1 MPRIYQAHEN
11 AAASPASTTANS
23 QQSPGHRRPV
33 AGQPKNVCVPSAQP
47 LPASSPCGFR
57 DGGKQ
62 RLRQFWQLVLDE
74 RNTAT
79 SSLPSQQ
86 HLQMTPDRADLK
98 AGCPF
103 IPSVDQCRQPFAI
116 IQPMEISSRQ
126 GSELPQHI
134 KPCVPIAEHKRL
146 GPTQARPLPAEMS
159 PHVGSAVIRPASEHC
174 QQQFGVPAPTDT
186 PSPSSRIPRI
196 SRACFTAHTP
206 QQVGR
211 CIETLHSSPSV
222 NSALSCGRLGPCA
235 GDRACEPQEAA
246 TPPVATTTDASQT
259 KTCAPEK
266 SSKSIVPSVGHEYGD
281 TSLSSS
287 SSYSPLPP
295 FELHFFSPD
304 FEKYRSPFKDCVE
317 VYKSPIL
324 QYGDSSPELTPPR
337 VTTTDAKT
345 NVAIPLPDSPAHYS
359 EYPNL
364 ADDAPEPCRSA
375 DNFILPSSVTL
386 RKRRATKYISPL
398 AVSECSPKCPTEH
411 VELSPEQATQDELE
425 EPKLEESN
433 DLGNNASCSGQPLTV
448 PKFRSPDIA
457 AYRRLIREEI
467 AKCYDVY
474 MGSPSPSIDS
484 PASTASAASLENNVA
499 SSPAAATPSAS
510 TSSTLAAA
518 FAGLFPQPTP
528 SSISR
533 PMPHV
538 QRRLSTVLECTE
550 TSVKGSLTT
559 ALWPPLGEIEESLI
573 ANARQPT
580 LIDGNFSAA
589 SPSMAV
595 CLEEE
600 VEQDSQE
607 LLSDSLASFMKHE
620 QSIFLAENNIDTPK
634 STS

>member
-33 AGQPKNVCVPSAQP
+33 AGQLKNVCVPSARP

-79 SSLPSQQ
+79 SSPSQQ
-86 HLQMTPDRADLK
+86 HLQVTPDRADLK
-98 AGCPF
+98 AGSSFVPF
-103 IPSVDQCRQPFAI
+103 VDQCRQPFAI
-116 IQPMEISSRQ
+116 IQPMEIASRQ
-126 GSELPQHI
+126 ASELPQHI
-134 KPCVPIAEHKRL
+134 KPCVPIAEHMHL
-146 GPTQARPLPAEMS
+146 GLMQARPLPAEMS
-159 PHVGSAVIRPASEHC
+159 PHVGSAVVKPASEHC
-174 QQQFGVPAPTDT
+174 QQQFGIPAPMNT

-196 SRACFTAHTP
+196 SRACSTAHSQ
-206 QQVGR
+206 QQVGS

-222 NSALSCGRLGPCA
+222 GSTLSCARL

-246 TPPVATTTDASQT
+246 TASVATLTDASQT
-259 KTCAPEK
+259 KMCAPQK
-266 SSKSIVPSVGHEYGD
+266 SRKSIVPSVGHEYGD

-317 VYKSPIL
+317 DYKSPIL
-324 QYGDSSPELTPPR
+324 QYDDSSPELTPPR
-337 VTTTDAKT
+337 VTTTDAKK
-345 NVAIPLPDSPAHYS
+345 NVAIPLPDSPAHYT
-359 EYPNL
+359 
-364 ADDAPEPCRSA
+364 DAPEPCCSA

-398 AVSECSPKCPTEH
+398 AVSEYSPKCPTER

-425 EPKLEESN
+425 EPKLEESKGP
-433 DLGNNASCSGQPLTV
+433 GNNASCSGQALTI
-448 PKFRSPDIA
+448 PKFLSPDIS

-499 SSPAAATPSAS
+499 SSPTAATPSAS
-510 TSSTLAAA
+510 SSSTLAAA

-595 CLEEE
+595 CLGEE

-620 QSIFLAENNIDTPK
+620 QSILLAENDIDTPK

>member
-1 MPRIYQAHEN
+1 MPRIYQQAHEN
-11 AAASPASTTANS
+11 AAASPASTAANS

-33 AGQPKNVCVPSAQP
+33 AGQPKNVCVPSARP

-79 SSLPSQQ
+79 SSSPSQQ
-86 HLQMTPDRADLK
+86 HLQVTPDRADLK
-98 AGCPF
+98 AGSPF
-103 IPSVDQCRQPFAI
+103 VPFVDKCRQPFAI
-116 IQPMEISSRQ
+116 IQPMEIASRQ

-134 KPCVPIAEHKRL
+134 KPCVPIDEYKHL
-146 GPTQARPLPAEMS
+146 GLTQARPLPAEMS
-159 PHVGSAVIRPASEHC
+159 PHVGSAVIKPASEHC
-174 QQQFGVPAPTDT
+174 QQQFGMPAPTNT

-196 SRACFTAHTP
+196 SRACSSAHTQ
-206 QQVGR
+206 QQVRR

-222 NSALSCGRLGPCA
+222 GSALSCDRLGPCA
-235 GDRACEPQEAA
+235 GDRACEPQGAA
-246 TPPVATTTDASQT
+246 TASVATMTDASQT
-259 KTCAPEK
+259 KTCAPQK
-266 SSKSIVPSVGHEYGD
+266 SRKSTVPSIGHEYGD

-304 FEKYRSPFKDCVE
+304 FEKYRSPFKDCVQD
-317 VYKSPIL
+317 YKSPIL

-337 VTTTDAKT
+337 VTTADAKK
-345 NVAIPLPDSPAHYS
+345 NVAIPLPDSPAHYT
-359 EYPNL
+359 
-364 ADDAPEPCRSA
+364 DAPEPSRSA

-386 RKRRATKYISPL
+386 RKRRATKYLSPL
-398 AVSECSPKCPTEH
+398 AVSEYSPKCPTER

-425 EPKLEESN
+425 EPKLEESKGP
-433 DLGNNASCSGQPLTV
+433 GNNASNSGQAPTV
-448 PKFRSPDIA
+448 PKFPSPDIS
-457 AYRRLIREEI
+457 AYRRLIREDN
-467 AKCYDVY
+467 AKFYDVY
-474 MGSPSPSIDS
+474 MGSPSPSVDS

-533 PMPHV
+533 PMPHL

-600 VEQDSQE
+600 VEQDSQK

-620 QSIFLAENNIDTPK
+620 QSILLAENGIDTPK

>member
-159 PHVGSAVIRPASEHC
+159 PH
-174 QQQFGVPAPTDT
+174 
-186 PSPSSRIPRI
+186 
-196 SRACFTAHTP
+196 
-206 QQVGR
+206 
-211 CIETLHSSPSV
+211 
-222 NSALSCGRLGPCA
+222 

-364 ADDAPEPCRSA
+364 ADADAPEPCRSA

>member
-1 MPRIYQAHEN
+1 MPRIYQQAHEN
-11 AAASPASTTANS
+11 AAASPASTAANS

-33 AGQPKNVCVPSAQP
+33 AGQPKNVCVPSARP

-79 SSLPSQQ
+79 SSSPSQQ
-86 HLQMTPDRADLK
+86 HLQVTPDRADLK
-98 AGCPF
+98 AGSPF
-103 IPSVDQCRQPFAI
+103 VPFVDKCRQPFAI
-116 IQPMEISSRQ
+116 IQPMEIASRQ

-134 KPCVPIAEHKRL
+134 KPCVPIDEYKHL
-146 GPTQARPLPAEMS
+146 GLTQARPLPAEMS
-159 PHVGSAVIRPASEHC
+159 PH
-174 QQQFGVPAPTDT
+174 
-186 PSPSSRIPRI
+186 
-196 SRACFTAHTP
+196 
-206 QQVGR
+206 
-211 CIETLHSSPSV
+211 
-222 NSALSCGRLGPCA
+222 
-235 GDRACEPQEAA
+235 GDRACEPQGAA
-246 TPPVATTTDASQT
+246 TASVATMTDASQT
-259 KTCAPEK
+259 KTCAPQK
-266 SSKSIVPSVGHEYGD
+266 SRKSTVPSIGHEYGD

-304 FEKYRSPFKDCVE
+304 FEKYRSPFKDCVQD
-317 VYKSPIL
+317 YKSPIL

-337 VTTTDAKT
+337 VTTADAKK
-345 NVAIPLPDSPAHYS
+345 NVAIPLPDSPAHYT
-359 EYPNL
+359 
-364 ADDAPEPCRSA
+364 DAPEPSRSA

-386 RKRRATKYISPL
+386 RKRRATKYLSPL
-398 AVSECSPKCPTEH
+398 AVSEYSPKCPTER

-425 EPKLEESN
+425 EPKLEESKGP
-433 DLGNNASCSGQPLTV
+433 GNNASNSGQAPTV
-448 PKFRSPDIA
+448 PKFPSPDIS
-457 AYRRLIREEI
+457 AYRRLIREDN
-467 AKCYDVY
+467 AKFYDVY
-474 MGSPSPSIDS
+474 MGSPSPSVDS

-533 PMPHV
+533 PMPHL

-600 VEQDSQE
+600 VEQDSQK

-620 QSIFLAENNIDTPK
+620 QSILLAENGIDTPK

>member
-159 PHVGSAVIRPASEHC
+159 PH
-174 QQQFGVPAPTDT
+174 
-186 PSPSSRIPRI
+186 
-196 SRACFTAHTP
+196 
-206 QQVGR
+206 
-211 CIETLHSSPSV
+211 
-222 NSALSCGRLGPCA
+222 GPCA

-364 ADDAPEPCRSA
+364 ADADAPEPCRSA

>member
-1 MPRIYQAHEN
+1 MPRIYQQAHEN
-11 AAASPASTTANS
+11 AAASPASTAANS

-33 AGQPKNVCVPSAQP
+33 AGQPKNVCVPSARP

-79 SSLPSQQ
+79 SSSPSQQ
-86 HLQMTPDRADLK
+86 HLQVTPDRADLK
-98 AGCPF
+98 AGSPF
-103 IPSVDQCRQPFAI
+103 VPFVDKCRQPFAI
-116 IQPMEISSRQ
+116 IQPMEIASRQ

-134 KPCVPIAEHKRL
+134 KPCVPIDEYKHL
-146 GPTQARPLPAEMS
+146 GLTQARPLPAEMS
-159 PHVGSAVIRPASEHC
+159 PH
-174 QQQFGVPAPTDT
+174 
-186 PSPSSRIPRI
+186 
-196 SRACFTAHTP
+196 
-206 QQVGR
+206 
-211 CIETLHSSPSV
+211 
-222 NSALSCGRLGPCA
+222 GPCA
-235 GDRACEPQEAA
+235 GDRACEPQGAA
-246 TPPVATTTDASQT
+246 TASVATMTDASQT
-259 KTCAPEK
+259 KTCAPQK
-266 SSKSIVPSVGHEYGD
+266 SRKSTVPSIGHEYGD

-304 FEKYRSPFKDCVE
+304 FEKYRSPFKDCVQD
-317 VYKSPIL
+317 YKSPIL

-337 VTTTDAKT
+337 VTTADAKK
-345 NVAIPLPDSPAHYS
+345 NVAIPLPDSPAHYT
-359 EYPNL
+359 
-364 ADDAPEPCRSA
+364 DAPEPSRSA

-386 RKRRATKYISPL
+386 RKRRATKYLSPL
-398 AVSECSPKCPTEH
+398 AVSEYSPKCPTER

-425 EPKLEESN
+425 EPKLEESKGP
-433 DLGNNASCSGQPLTV
+433 GNNASNSGQAPTV
-448 PKFRSPDIA
+448 PKFPSPDIS
-457 AYRRLIREEI
+457 AYRRLIREDN
-467 AKCYDVY
+467 AKFYDVY
-474 MGSPSPSIDS
+474 MGSPSPSVDS

-533 PMPHV
+533 PMPHL

-600 VEQDSQE
+600 VEQDSQK

-620 QSIFLAENNIDTPK
+620 QSILLAENGIDTPK

>member
-33 AGQPKNVCVPSAQP
+33 AGQLKNVCVPSARP

-79 SSLPSQQ
+79 SSPSQQ
-86 HLQMTPDRADLK
+86 HLQVTPDRADLK
-98 AGCPF
+98 AGSSFVPF
-103 IPSVDQCRQPFAI
+103 VDQCRQPFAI
-116 IQPMEISSRQ
+116 IQPMEIASRQ
-126 GSELPQHI
+126 ASELPQHI
-134 KPCVPIAEHKRL
+134 KPCVPIAEHMHL
-146 GPTQARPLPAEMS
+146 GLMQARPLPAEMS
-159 PHVGSAVIRPASEHC
+159 PH
-174 QQQFGVPAPTDT
+174 
-186 PSPSSRIPRI
+186 
-196 SRACFTAHTP
+196 
-206 QQVGR
+206 
-211 CIETLHSSPSV
+211 
-222 NSALSCGRLGPCA
+222 GPCA

-246 TPPVATTTDASQT
+246 TASVATLTDASQT
-259 KTCAPEK
+259 KMCAPQK
-266 SSKSIVPSVGHEYGD
+266 SRKSIVPSVGHEYGD

-317 VYKSPIL
+317 DYKSPIL
-324 QYGDSSPELTPPR
+324 QYDDSSPELTPPR
-337 VTTTDAKT
+337 VTTTDAKK
-345 NVAIPLPDSPAHYS
+345 NVAIPLPDSPAHYT
-359 EYPNL
+359 
-364 ADDAPEPCRSA
+364 DAPEPCCSA

-398 AVSECSPKCPTEH
+398 AVSEYSPKCPTER

-425 EPKLEESN
+425 EPKLEESKGP
-433 DLGNNASCSGQPLTV
+433 GNNASCSGQALTI
-448 PKFRSPDIA
+448 PKFLSPDIS

-499 SSPAAATPSAS
+499 SSPTAATPSAS
-510 TSSTLAAA
+510 SSSTLAAA

-595 CLEEE
+595 CLGEE

-620 QSIFLAENNIDTPK
+620 QSILLAENDIDTPK

>member
-33 AGQPKNVCVPSAQP
+33 AGQLKNVCVPSARP

-79 SSLPSQQ
+79 SSPSQQ
-86 HLQMTPDRADLK
+86 HLQVTPDRADLK
-98 AGCPF
+98 AGSSFVPF
-103 IPSVDQCRQPFAI
+103 VDQCRQPFAI
-116 IQPMEISSRQ
+116 IQPMEIASRQ
-126 GSELPQHI
+126 ASELPQHI
-134 KPCVPIAEHKRL
+134 KPCVPIAEHMHL
-146 GPTQARPLPAEMS
+146 GLMQARPLPAEMS
-159 PHVGSAVIRPASEHC
+159 PHVGSAVVKPASEHC
-174 QQQFGVPAPTDT
+174 QQQFGIPAPMNT

-196 SRACFTAHTP
+196 SRACSTAHSQ
-206 QQVGR
+206 QQVGS

-222 NSALSCGRLGPCA
+222 GSTLSCARLGPCA

-246 TPPVATTTDASQT
+246 TASVATLTDASQT
-259 KTCAPEK
+259 KMCAPQK
-266 SSKSIVPSVGHEYGD
+266 SRKSIVPSVGHEYGD

-317 VYKSPIL
+317 DYKSPIL
-324 QYGDSSPELTPPR
+324 QYDDSSPELTPPR
-337 VTTTDAKT
+337 VTTTDAKK
-345 NVAIPLPDSPAHYS
+345 NVAIPLPDSPAHY
-359 EYPNL
+359 N
-364 ADDAPEPCRSA
+364 APEPCCSA

-398 AVSECSPKCPTEH
+398 AVSEYSPKCPTER

-425 EPKLEESN
+425 EPKLEESKGP
-433 DLGNNASCSGQPLTV
+433 GNNASCSGQALTI
-448 PKFRSPDIA
+448 PKFLSPDIS

-499 SSPAAATPSAS
+499 SSPTAATPSAS
-510 TSSTLAAA
+510 SSSTLAAA

-595 CLEEE
+595 CLGEE

-620 QSIFLAENNIDTPK
+620 QSILLAENDIDTPK